1 MVTIFRI
8 SMLLLLYFGFFGH
21 ASATEVSWSAMH
33 VGQDYQQPTALAAC
47 EYFGRQTYNHPTM
60 MYKSGDINYNTF
72 TEAVCVITVSMGPN
86 PEGGEYIAKL
96 IHNSVWVVRSGTIC
110 PDGAEIALTETEC
123 PLQAQKIGDKCEDQT
138 GQNLSNP
145 KIWDGSACTPFLE
158 AKGDAPCAYLK
169 SVGDNNP
176 RYVGQSYTVVGELD
190 STGNAVAP
198 PSFVDSSLSCGIET
212 VSNSECTVNIKGAIS
227 CNVVGKLT
235 GKANLSGKSDIR
247 SAQCGGSSN
256 PCPEQEPKVE
266 TKEEPCTPVANKK
279 GGTTCTVVKE
289 TTSEGKQQCGLV
301 NGAYK
306 CITRAPRS
314 NGLTTGISSTSR
326 TLPSGDIE
334 TTTVKKSAN
343 TICTDV
349 NTCTTQ
355 NSQTTT
361 KTVTSPSG
369 KTSTTSSCTG
379 TCTADGGGVETLP
392 HAGTGKI
399 GKGAGGEGEEEGS
412 GTASTTSD
420 CDALPPCE
428 GDPFLCAVLKQAHID
443 TCKLMAGP
451 TSEEQAAQEAKTL
464 AAYAALDAHQSELD
478 AQANSLLSQFKG
490 STSGGGPSGGKCLPD
505 VPFSVMGQTMVMEFS
520 RTCDSI
526 SFIRYAV
533 LAAAYLFAARIVFR
547 EV

>member
-1 MVTIFRI
+1 MVTIVRI
-8 SMLLLLYFGFFGH
+8 SALLLLYFGFFNW
-21 ASATEVSWSAMH
+21 ASAAEVSWSAVQSM
-33 VGQDYQQPTALAAC
+33 QDYSQPTALAAC
-47 EYFGRQTYNHPTM
+47 EYYGKHTYMHPTM
-60 MYKSGDINYNTF
+60 MYKSGDVTYNTL
-72 TEAVCVITVSMGPN
+72 TEAICVITVSMGPK
-86 PEGGEYIAKL
+86 PEGGEYVTRL
-96 IHNSVWVVRSGTIC
+96 VNNSTWIVRYGSTC
-110 PDGAEIALTETEC
+110 PDGSEIGPTDTEC
-123 PLQAQKIGDKCEDQT
+123 PLQTQKIGDKCEDQA

-145 KIWDGSACTPFLE
+145 KIWDGSACTPFLQ
-158 AKGDAPCAYLK
+158 ATGDAPCAYIK
-169 SVGDNNP
+169 SIGDKNP
-176 RYVGQSYTVVGELD
+176 GYVGAAYTVEGQID
-190 STGNAVAP
+190 AAGNAVAP
-198 PSFVDSSLSCGIET
+198 PSFADDALSCGLQT
-212 VSNSECTVNIKGAIS
+212 VSSSECTLNVKGAVS

-235 GKANLSGKSDIR
+235 GKASKSGKADVRLAS
-247 SAQCGGSSN
+247 CGEAKK
-256 PCPEQEPKVE
+256 PCPEREPKVS

-314 NGLTTGISSTSR
+314 NGLTTGISSTSK
-326 TLPSGDIE
+326 TLPGGDIE

-343 TICTDV
+343 TVCTDV

-361 KTVTSPSG
+361 KAVTSPSG
-369 KTSTTSSCTG
+369 RTTTTSSCTG

-392 HAGTGKI
+392 YAGTGKI
-399 GKGAGGEGEEEGS
+399 GKGAGGEGGEEGS

-420 CDALPPCE
+420 CDVLPPCE

-451 TSEEQAAQEAKTL
+451 TPEEQAAQEAKTA
-464 AAYAALDAHQSELD
+464 AAYAALDVHQSELD
-478 AQANSLLSQFKG
+478 AQANSLLGQFKG
-490 STSGGGPSGGKCLPD
+490 STSGGGPGGGKCLPD
-505 VPFSVMGQTMVMEFS
+505 IPFTAMGHTMVMEFS
-520 RTCDSI
+520 KTCDSI